1 LCPHSTQQYDEVKQD
16 KDLHYS
22 DLVYLTSVIVTRA
35 SATMKDLGL
44 DDHLS
49 QSTVCTVLA
58 QRPSER
64 VLSKISNVEIPKVIK
79 KRKVGLKPS

>member
-1 LCPHSTQQYDEVKQD
+1 MCPHSTQQYDEVKQD
-16 KDLHYS
+16 KDLHYP

-49 QSTVCTVLA
+49 QSAVSTVLA

-64 VLSKISNVEIPKVIK
+64 ALSKIFNVEIPK
-79 KRKVGLKPS
+79 L